1 MIDGVAE
8 SLLRAAGVALLAMVA
23 SGPVARWL
31 RGRGPAAWFCAVALP
46 AGLPPLLAAAGYAHH
61 TSVVVHALAREL
73 LYALLLTGRSLPL
86 AVLARMVAREH
97 AGAEAAHALRLRFG
111 WWGSLPQRLRGRGR
125 GAAAAFLLAF
135 LPAFAEFDTASFLLA
150 ESWAVNLFDAQ
161 AGGLPLAE
169 SLRRAAMP
177 LALLAAAAAGLF
189 VLLARTGRHELRR
202 ASGADARWAA
212 GILAGTHLL
221 LWVVPL
227 ALLAPSGLAGM
238 AEWLAR
244 PSLLRELAASLVTAG
259 AATLLAAW
267 ACRMRA
273 GVAGAFALV
282 GLAGP
287 LLIGLLFLA
296 GCARFARP
304 ALDTPLPLWLAEAW
318 VLLPLLLALRL
329 AGARPRPDGLR
340 AQGRLLAAG
349 TDPAHRRAVSRI
361 AWRVTAE
368 AWVPAVSLGLLR
380 GAADLTLPSLLA
392 PPALPHASVRLYN
405 LMHYGHSDGL
415 AAMILASVV
424 APMLLV
430 GAVLAVLRTLVRPDA
445 LNEDA

>member
-8 SLLRAAGVALLAMVA
+8 SLLRAAGVALLAMLA

-61 TSVVVHALAREL
+61 TSVVVHALTREL
-73 LYALLLTGRSLPL
+73 LYALLLAGRSLPL

-97 AGAEAAHALRLRFG
+97 AGAEAAHALRMRFG
-111 WWGSLPQRLRGRGR
+111 WWGSLLQRLRGRGR

-150 ESWAVNLFDAQ
+150 KSWAVNLFDAQ

-169 SLRRAAMP
+169 SLRRAAVP

-189 VLLARTGRHELRR
+189 VILARAGRHEMRR
-202 ASGADARWAA
+202 ENGADARWAA
-212 GILAGTHLL
+212 GILAVMHLL
-221 LWVVPL
+221 LWIVPL
-227 ALLAPSGLAGM
+227 ALIAPSGLAGM
-238 AEWLAR
+238 VEWLAR

-267 ACRMRA
+267 ACRLRA
-273 GVAGAFALV
+273 GLAGAFALV

-287 LLIGLLFLA
+287 LLIGLVFLA
-296 GCARFARP
+296 GFSRFARP

-318 VLLPLLLALRL
+318 VLLPLMLAMRR
-329 AGARPRPDGLR
+329 AGGRGEPDPLR
-340 AQGRLLAAG
+340 AQMELLAAG
-349 TDPAHRRAVSRI
+349 TDQAHRRAARKLS
-361 AWRVTAE
+361 WRMTAE
-368 AWVPAVSLGLLR
+368 AWAPAVTLGILR

-392 PPALPHASVRLYN
+392 PPHLPHAPVRLYN

-415 AAMILASVV
+415 AAMILAGTI
-424 APMLLV
+424 APLLLV
-430 GAVLAVLRTLVRPDA
+430 VAVLAAMRLAHR
-445 LNEDA
+445 